1 MRLLTTTR
9 RRMIQLSKPL
19 KFLFIGRT
27 VSGKS
32 SIAKAVCEKMGLT
45 QVVSYTTRPMRK
57 SEKNGTDHIFISDEE
72 VKQYENDIAAYTE
85 INGYKYF
92 TTYDVIDK
100 SDIYVIDPIGVDNLK
115 IKCGDRYEFV
125 EIYIRTPQDL
135 SETRTRLRGDK
146 LKDFKQ
152 RWVAENQQFTDYENR
167 HTFAWHL
174 RNDRPFDES
183 VDKVCSWIQI
193 ELDKRKED
201 ANAET

>member
-1 MRLLTTTR
+1 
-9 RRMIQLSKPL
+9 MIQLSKPV

-27 VSGKS
+27 ASGKS
-32 SIAKAVCEKMGLT
+32 SIAKAVCEKTGLK

-57 SEKNGTDHIFISDEE
+57 SEKNGSDHIFITDDE
-72 VKQYENDIAAYTE
+72 VVQYEDDIAAYTE

-100 SDIYVIDPIGVDNLK
+100 ADIYVIDPIGVDNLK
-115 IKCGDRYEFV
+115 IKCGNRYEFI
-125 EIYIRTPQDL
+125 EIYIRTPQKL
-135 SETRTRLRGDK
+135 AEERARIRGDK

-174 RNDRPFDES
+174 RNDRPFEES
-183 VDKVCSWIQI
+183 VDKVCKWIQI
-193 ELDKRKED
+193 EIDKRKEVLK
-201 ANAET
+201 

>member
-9 RRMIQLSKPL
+9 RRMIQLSKPI

-27 VSGKS
+27 ASGKS

-57 SEKNGTDHIFISDEE
+57 SEKNGADHIFITDEE
-72 VKQYENDIAAYTE
+72 VSQYEDDIAAYTE

-135 SETRTRLRGDK
+135 SETRARLRGDK

>member
-1 MRLLTTTR
+1 
-9 RRMIQLSKPL
+9 MIQLSKPL

-27 VSGKS
+27 ASGKS

-57 SEKNGTDHIFISDEE
+57 SEKNGSDHIFIEDEE
-72 VKQYENDIAAYTE
+72 VSQYEDDIAAYTK

-100 SDIYVIDPIGVDNLK
+100 SDIYIIDPIGVDNLK

-135 SETRTRLRGDK
+135 SETRARIRGDK

-152 RWVAENQQFTDYENR
+152 RWVSENQQFTDYEKR
-167 HTFAWHL
+167 QTFAYHL
-174 RNDRPFDES
+174 LNNLPFDES
-183 VDKVCSWIQI
+183 VDKVCKWIQI
-193 ELDKRKED
+193 EVDKRKGVV
-201 ANAET
+201 

>member
-1 MRLLTTTR
+1 MRLMIIQK
-9 RRMIQLSKPL
+9 RMVIKLSKPL

-27 VSGKS
+27 ASGKS
-32 SIAKAVCEKMGLT
+32 SIAKVVCEKMGLT

-57 SEKNGTDHIFISDEE
+57 SEKNGSDHIFITDEE
-72 VKQYENDIAAYTE
+72 VSQYEDDIAAYTE

-100 SDIYVIDPIGVDNLK
+100 ADIYVIDPIGVDNLK
-115 IKCGDRYEFV
+115 IKCGDRYEFI
-125 EIYIRTPQDL
+125 EIYIRTPQKL
-135 SETRTRLRGDK
+135 AEERARIRGDK

-152 RWVAENQQFTDYENR
+152 RWVSENQQFTDYENR

-183 VDKVCSWIQI
+183 VDKVCKWIQI
-193 ELDKRKED
+193 EIDKRNEVV
-201 ANAET
+201 E

>member
-1 MRLLTTTR
+1 MVQRKV
-9 RRMIQLSKPL
+9 IQLSKPL

-27 VSGKS
+27 ASGKS

-57 SEKNGTDHIFISDEE
+57 SEKNGADHIFITDEE
-72 VKQYENDIAAYTE
+72 VLQYEDDIAAYTE

-135 SETRTRLRGDK
+135 SETRARLRGDK
-146 LKDFKQ
+146 LKDCKQ
-152 RWVAENQQFTDYENR
+152 RWVAENQQFTDYEKR
-167 HTFAWHL
+167 QTFAWNL
-174 RNDRPFDES
+174 RNDRPFEES
-183 VDKVCSWIQI
+183 VDKVCSWIQM
-193 ELDKRKED
+193 ELDKRNEELNEK
-201 ANAET
+201 T

>member
-27 VSGKS
+27 ASGKS

-125 EIYIRTPQDL
+125 EIYIRTPQNL
-135 SETRTRLRGDK
+135 SETRARMRGDK

-152 RWVAENQQFTDYENR
+152 RWVAENRQFTDYENR

>member
-1 MRLLTTTR
+1 MNQIITTQ

-19 KFLFIGRT
+19 KFLFLGRT
-27 VSGKS
+27 ASGKS
-32 SIAKAVCEKMGLT
+32 SIAKAVCKRMGLT

-57 SEKNGTDHIFISDEE
+57 SEKNGSDHIFITDEE
-72 VKQYENDIAAYTE
+72 ASQYEDDIAAYTE

-100 SDIYVIDPIGVDNLK
+100 ADIYVIDPIGVDNLK
-115 IKCGDRYEFV
+115 IKCGNRYEFI
-125 EIYIRTPQDL
+125 EIYIRTPQKL
-135 SETRTRLRGDK
+135 AEERARIRGDK

-152 RWVAENQQFTDYENR
+152 RCVSENQQFTDYENR

-193 ELDKRKED
+193 ELDKRNEVVK
-201 ANAET
+201 

>member
-1 MRLLTTTR
+1 MIVKQ
-9 RRMIQLSKPL
+9 RRMILLNKPI

-27 VSGKS
+27 ASGKS

-57 SEKNGTDHIFISDEE
+57 SEKNGSDHIFITDGE
-72 VKQYENDIAAYTE
+72 VAQYANDIAAYTE

-100 SDIYVIDPIGVDNLK
+100 SDIYVVDPIGVDSLK
-115 IKCGDRYEFV
+115 IKCDDKYEFI
-125 EIYIRTPQDL
+125 EIYIRTPL
-135 SETRTRLRGDK
+135 KIAERRAKLRGDK

-152 RWVAENQQFTDYENR
+152 RYDSENQQFTNYEHR
-167 HTFAWHL
+167 HTFTWHL

-183 VDKVCSWIQI
+183 VDKVCSWIRM
-193 ELDKRKED
+193 ELDKRNGVIE
-201 ANAET
+201 

>member
-1 MRLLTTTR
+1 MVIILI
-9 RRMIQLSKPL
+9 MSKPL

-27 VSGKS
+27 ASGKS
-32 SIAKAVCEKMGLT
+32 SIAKAVCEKMGII

-57 SEKNGTDHIFISDEE
+57 SEKNGSDHIFITDAE
-72 VKQYENDIAAYTE
+72 VAQYENDIAAYTE

-115 IKCGDRYEFV
+115 IKCGDQYEFV
-125 EIYIRTPQDL
+125 EIYIRTPQKIA
-135 SETRTRLRGDK
+135 EQRAKLRGDK

-174 RNDRPFDES
+174 RNNRPFEES
-183 VDKVCSWIQI
+183 VDKVCSWIQM
-193 ELDKRKED
+193 ELDKRNEEC
-201 ANAET
+201 NAET

>member
-1 MRLLTTTR
+1 MHLLIITQR
-9 RRMIQLSKPL
+9 RVIQLNKPL

-27 VSGKS
+27 ASGKS
-32 SIAKAVCEKMGLT
+32 SIAKGVCEKMGLT

-57 SEKNGTDHIFISDEE
+57 SEKNGSDHIFITDGEVSRYEE
-72 VKQYENDIAAYTE
+72 DIAAYTE

-115 IKCGDRYEFV
+115 IKCGDRYEFI
-125 EIYIRTPQDL
+125 EIYIRIPQNL
-135 SETRTRLRGDK
+135 AEERARIRGDK
-146 LKDFKQ
+146 LKDFRQ

-193 ELDKRKED
+193 ELDKRNEVV
-201 ANAET
+201 

>member
-1 MRLLTTTR
+1 MILLN
-9 RRMIQLSKPL
+9 KPI
-19 KFLFIGRT
+19 KFLVLGRT
-27 VSGKS
+27 ASGKS

-57 SEKNGTDHIFISDEE
+57 SEKNGADHIFITDEE
-72 VKQYENDIAAYTE
+72 AAKYEDDIAAYTE

-135 SETRTRLRGDK
+135 SETRARLRGDN

-152 RWVAENQQFTDYENR
+152 RWVVENQQFTDYEKR
-167 HTFAWHL
+167 QAFAYHL
-174 RNDRPFDES
+174 LNDRPFDES
-183 VDKVCSWIQI
+183 VDKVCSWIRI
-193 ELDKRKED
+193 ELDKKNEVI
-201 ANAET
+201 E

>member
-27 VSGKS
+27 ASGKS

-85 INGYKYF
+85 IDGYKYF

-135 SETRTRLRGDK
+135 SETRARLRGDK

>member
-1 MRLLTTTR
+1 MNQIITTQ

-27 VSGKS
+27 ASGKS
-32 SIAKAVCEKMGLT
+32 SIAKAVCKRMGLT

-57 SEKNGTDHIFISDEE
+57 SEKNGSDHIFITNEE
-72 VKQYENDIAAYTE
+72 VSQYEDDIAAYTE

-92 TTYDVIDK
+92 TTYDVIDQAN
-100 SDIYVIDPIGVDNLK
+100 IYVIDPVGVDSLK
-115 IKCGDRYEFV
+115 IKCSDRYDFV
-125 EIYIRTPQDL
+125 EIYIRTPQKIA
-135 SETRTRLRGDK
+135 EERARIREDK

-152 RWVAENQQFTDYENR
+152 RWVSENQMFTDYENR

-183 VDKVCSWIQI
+183 VDKVCKWIQI

-201 ANAET
+201 ANAEA